1 MPEIKLRCKGKH
13 RTYATRQAAEADG
26 APTWAV
32 RIVRGEDGRYHAFE
46 REDDYREFKKLSP
59 TNYR

>member
-1 MPEIKLRCKGKH
+1 MPEITLTCKGEHK
-13 RTYATRQAAEADG
+13 TYASRQESEADG
-26 APTWAV
+26 VWSWAA
-32 RIVRGEDGRYHAFE
+32 RCVRGEDGKYHAFE

>member
-1 MPEIKLRCKGKH
+1 MTIQLRCKGKH
-13 RTYATRQAAEADG
+13 KTYATRQSAEADG
-26 APTWAV
+26 AQTWAV

-46 REDDYREFKKLSP
+46 REDDYKAFKKLSP